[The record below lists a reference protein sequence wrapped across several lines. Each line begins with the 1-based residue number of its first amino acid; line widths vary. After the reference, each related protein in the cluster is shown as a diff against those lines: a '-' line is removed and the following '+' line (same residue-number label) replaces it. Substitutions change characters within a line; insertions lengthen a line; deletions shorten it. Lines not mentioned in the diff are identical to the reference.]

1 MDESATRALRIAVSL
16 FVTLVIASG
25 VLIMYGI
32 VQTTYKQ
39 VYETDISF
47 KEEFGEYENTRN
59 TFIDVLN
66 TYSRYK
72 GRSDVA
78 VYCTGASNIANDVNI
93 LVNYDDHMEDLKQN
107 TKSYLTNSDTQNNNL
122 DTDLNGIFEAT
133 YTVETI
139 NGVSDVNVIRF
150 KKIN

>member
-66 TYSRYK
+66 TYS
-72 GRSDVA
+72 
-78 VYCTGASNIANDVNI
+78 
-93 LVNYDDHMEDLKQN
+93 
-107 TKSYLTNSDTQNNNL
+107 
-122 DTDLNGIFEAT
+122 
-133 YTVETI
+133 
-139 NGVSDVNVIRF
+139 
-150 KKIN
+150 